1 MEIVV
6 IKERRRE
13 KKYRMLVVKIKC
25 DVDICKFSGNNEWL
39 FVRYF
44 RIGRREK

>member
-13 KKYRMLVVKIKC
+13 KKEKRMLVVKIKC
-25 DVDICKFSGNNEWL
+25 DVDICKFSGNN
-39 FVRYF
+39 
-44 RIGRREK
+44 